1 MLWGATEHVTAALA
15 RLRPKMSAVLRSGNW
30 GDLLPRLLSAIVMVA
45 IAVFTIR
52 EGGLWFEGL
61 AVVVTGLMFWELT
74 RMIEPAR
81 AGRAIV
87 LGVIAALAQVAVIY
101 GGAGAPFIIFVAVA
115 LFAGIVSIRDK
126 WIVSFYG
133 LFVLFAPWGFVYF
146 REAGSVHQL
155 AWVLVVIVVTDILGY
170 FAGRFFGGPKFW
182 PKVSP
187 KKTWSGT
194 LAGWIG
200 AALVGAGYVFYFDV
214 APVFVLFSVLL
225 SFAGQMGDIAESAIK
240 RRAGIKDSSNLIPG
254 HGGLLDRFDAMIAAS
269 SVLLILLWAHS
280 FVAA

>member
-15 RLRPKMSAVLRSGNW
+15 RLRRKMSAVLRSGNW

-52 EGGLWFEGL
+52 EGGLWFQGL

-115 LFAGIVSIRDK
+115 LFAGMVSIRDK

-194 LAGWIG
+194 LAGWVG